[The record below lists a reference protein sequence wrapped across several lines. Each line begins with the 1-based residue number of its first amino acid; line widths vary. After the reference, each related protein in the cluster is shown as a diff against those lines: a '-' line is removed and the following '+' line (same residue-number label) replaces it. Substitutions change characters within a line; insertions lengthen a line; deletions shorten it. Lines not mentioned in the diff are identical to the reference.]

1 MKPNRI
7 FSILVPYASLIIA
20 LISLVALFSL
30 LSDSFFQ
37 RTTFLSIANQIPDLT
52 FIAIGMTFVLLVK
65 GIDLSVGSLTAL
77 GAAILGSLLVER
89 NISLPAAIL
98 IAAMATTLCGLLSG
112 IICVGCRIPSFIVT
126 LGMLEIARGFTKVI
140 TESKSIFIGSKIE
153 WFSEPISPIGLS
165 PAFLVALTAVV
176 LAQFVLVKT
185 VYGKYLIA
193 IGTNEEAVRMSG
205 IRTWPYLV
213 SVFGLSGG
221 FCALGGWS
229 LTSRLAT
236 VDPNAAIGLEL
247 SAIAACVIGG
257 TSMMGGRGTV
267 IGTFLGVIIM
277 QVLQRGLAQVGV
289 DDANKQII
297 TGIVIVVAVLIDAL
311 RRVFKAERTT

>member
-1 MKPNRI
+1 MKTTG
-7 FSILVPYASLIIA
+7 ILSAILPYLGLIIA
-20 LISLVALFSL
+20 LVSLVAIFSL
-30 LSDSFFQ
+30 LSDSFLQ
-37 RTTFLSIANQIPDLT
+37 RSTFISIANQIPDLT
-52 FIAIGMTFVLLVK
+52 FIAIGMTFVLIAR

-77 GAAILGSLLVER
+77 SAAILGGLLVEQ
-89 NISLPAAIL
+89 NIGLPLAIL
-98 IAAMATTLCGLLSG
+98 MAAAATTFCGLLSG
-112 IICVGCRIPSFIVT
+112 GIAVGCRIPSFIVT
-126 LGMLEIARGFTKVI
+126 LGMLEIARGLTKVI
-140 TESKSIFIGSKIE
+140 TESRSIFLGSRIE
-153 WFSEPISPIGLS
+153 WFAEPISTIGFS
-165 PAFLVALTAVV
+165 PAFLLALAFVFF
-176 LAQFVLVKT
+176 AQFLLSQT

-213 SVFGLSGG
+213 SVFALSGG
-221 FCALGGWS
+221 LCALGGWS

-257 TSMMGGRGTV
+257 TSLMGGRGTV

-289 DDANKQII
+289 DDSNKQII
-297 TGIVIVVAVLIDAL
+297 TGVVIIVAVLVDAL
-311 RRVFKAERTT
+311 RRRFGAERDT